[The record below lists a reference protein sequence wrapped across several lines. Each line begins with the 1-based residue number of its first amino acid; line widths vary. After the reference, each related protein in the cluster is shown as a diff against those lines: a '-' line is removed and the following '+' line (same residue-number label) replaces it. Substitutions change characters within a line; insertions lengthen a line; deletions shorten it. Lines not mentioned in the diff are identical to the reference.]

1 MAKLS
6 VCISAYNEEQK
17 IKDCLESI
25 KWADEIIF
33 VDNSSS
39 DKTIEIAK
47 KYTAKIFIRK
57 NNLTL
62 NINKNFGFTKAANDW
77 ILCLDAD
84 ERVSP
89 ELAREIQFIINQV
102 NPKEG
107 YWMRRK
113 NIIFGKW
120 IRHTGWYPDYQL
132 RLFKRDKGRFAG
144 KHVHEMIKID
154 GETDYLQEHLIHYN
168 YEGIN
173 QFLYKHFAIYA
184 PNEIENLLKE
194 GYRFNYLDAI
204 RFPSQEF
211 LSRFFAREGYRDG
224 FHGLMLSIF
233 MAFYYFVIFARIWES
248 QNFKE
253 IEDRDLI
260 NNVNKEFKKTNREL
274 TFWFVN
280 EKIKNTNNFFQKNWL
295 KIIKK
300 LF

>member
-1 MAKLS
+1 MVKLS
-6 VCISAYNEEQK
+6 VCISAYNEERK

-47 KYTAKIFIRK
+47 EYTSKIFVRK
-57 NNLTL
+57 NNLML
-62 NINKNFGFTKAANDW
+62 NINKNFGFTKATSDW

-84 ERVSP
+84 ERVNP
-89 ELAREIQFIINQV
+89 ELAKEIRFIINQV

-107 YWMRRK
+107 YWIRRK

-120 IRHTGWYPDYQL
+120 IKHTGWYPDYQL
-132 RLFKRDKGRFAG
+132 RLFKRDKGGFAE
-144 KHVHEMIKID
+144 KHVHEMIEVD
-154 GETDYLQEHLIHYN
+154 GETDYLQEHLIHHN
-168 YEGIN
+168 YESVS
-173 QFLYKHFAIYA
+173 QFLHKHFTIYA
-184 PNEIENLLKE
+184 PNEIEDLLKK

-233 MAFYYFVIFARIWES
+233 MAFYYFVVFARIWES

-253 IEDRDLI
+253 IEDKNLI
-260 NNVNKEFKKTNREL
+260 NNINKEFKKTNREL
-274 TFWFVN
+274 TFWFLN